1 MKIKQLNDY
10 NFVFSKPV
18 VQNMGKTDIF
28 RELKGDLLKEILKDI
43 LTSDSLKG
51 DLNVRR
57 NGDQRKSE
65 LVVIAN
71 WYPIHESVM
80 TVSN

>member
-1 MKIKQLNDY
+1 M
-10 NFVFSKPV
+10 FSKPV

-28 RELKGDLLKEILKDI
+28 RELKEIYRGNLKDI

-71 WYPIHESVM
+71 
-80 TVSN
+80 